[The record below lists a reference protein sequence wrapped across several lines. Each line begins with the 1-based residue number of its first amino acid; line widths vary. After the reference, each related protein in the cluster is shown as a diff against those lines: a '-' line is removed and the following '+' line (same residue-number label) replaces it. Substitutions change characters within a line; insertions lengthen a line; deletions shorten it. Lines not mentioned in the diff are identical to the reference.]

1 MGIGQNGL
9 VGNGDNGFGNG
20 VQRSASGSASG
31 SGGGSGRQTPLH
43 NTPAPALGFY
53 PNPNPA
59 QNQNIPPQY
68 FQPDYSIDPTA
79 LQGGYRPSPLQ
90 PEMSGFDTSYQIQN
104 GHQQIGQEM
113 MDFQYPDHSVPPPRS
128 STSSLD
134 PNQYLQHLMYDY
146 RNTGLN
152 PNNNGVI
159 PDNQN
164 DELGTQLFGNL
175 NQPLYPNYPLPPL
188 QENSAQGTISPAQL
202 GYVNKAF
209 SSLVMSRGS
218 SSSASS
224 TEGGRDWTAN
234 TTPQIGDDIQ
244 TGSNLAFQT
253 MSHFQPQPNLHQD
266 RIHTSNV
273 NGNNGLSPET
283 NQAIQGYFTTPN
295 CLAYGERKL
304 VIYTPKVG
312 QKSYG
317 TEKRFLCPHPL
328 AILFGT
334 SWWTAQGDNSPSCPI
349 VPPSVNISLSG
360 EEVIKDSP
368 VNWTTVA
375 GKDLS
380 ERINVEAIRKEERPV
395 LGNVAG
401 RHLHISDNE
410 VKRSS
415 FTTLVRIRAPSAL
428 PSTSSGYGK
437 TGYLG
442 TEASEII
449 GTFESKEIK
458 IISKPSKKKTNT
470 KSTECMSPFPS
481 CWTE

>member
-1 MGIGQNGL
+1 MTQNGF
-9 VGNGDNGFGNG
+9 VGNGDNGYGM
-20 VQRSASGSASG
+20 QRSASGSASG
-31 SGGGSGRQTPLH
+31 SGEGSGRQTPLH
-43 NTPAPALGFY
+43 SNPAPALGFY
-53 PNPNPA
+53 PNPT
-59 QNQNIPPQY
+59 QTQNIPQQY
-68 FQPDYSIDPTA
+68 FQPDYAIDPTA

-90 PEMSGFDTSYQIQN
+90 ADMSTFDTSYQIQN

-113 MDFQYPDHSVPPPRS
+113 MDFQYPNHSVPPPRS

-134 PNQYLQHLMYDY
+134 PTQYIEHLMYEY
-146 RNTGLN
+146 RNQNVN
-152 PNNNGVI
+152 PNNGVI

-164 DELGTQLFGNL
+164 NDLGTQFFGS
-175 NQPLYPNYPLPPL
+175 QQIYPNYPLPPP
-188 QENSAQGTISPAQL
+188 QESSAQGTISPAQL
-202 GYVNKAF
+202 GYVNKVF
-209 SSLVMSRGS
+209 SGLNMSRGS

-224 TEGGRDWTAN
+224 TEGGREWTAN
-234 TTPQIGDDIQ
+234 TTPQLSDDVQ
-244 TGSNLAFQT
+244 TGSNLAFQN
-253 MSHFQPQPNLHQD
+253 MSHFQIQPNPNPHQD
-266 RIHTSNV
+266 RILTS

-283 NQAIQGYFTTPN
+283 NQAIQGYFATPN
-295 CLAYGERKL
+295 RLAYGERKL

-334 SWWTAQGDNSPSCPI
+334 SWWTPQGDNSPTCPI

-375 GKDLS
+375 GKELS
-380 ERINVEAIRKEERPV
+380 ERINVEAIRKEEQPV

-410 VKRSS
+410 GKRSS
-415 FTTLVRIRAPSAL
+415 FTTLVRVRAPSAL

-470 KSTECMSPFPS
+470 KSTECMSLFS
-481 CWTE
+481 FSLT